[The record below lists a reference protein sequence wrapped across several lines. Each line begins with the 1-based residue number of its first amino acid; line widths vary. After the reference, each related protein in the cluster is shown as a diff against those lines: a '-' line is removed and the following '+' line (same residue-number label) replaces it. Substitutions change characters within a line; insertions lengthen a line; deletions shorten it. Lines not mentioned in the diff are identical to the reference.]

1 MTKKIVGS
9 LLLVAF
15 AVSLAAPVMAAVSSR
30 AAVGCGDPEPA
41 PAPRPQPE
49 PPQAP

>member
-1 MTKKIVGS
+1 MKLKIAGS

-15 AVSLAAPVMAAVSSR
+15 VVSLAAPVMAAVAKHST
-30 AAVGCGDPEPA
+30 VGCDDPA
-41 PAPRPQPE
+41 PAPRPTPE